1 MQTTDI
7 HTVDIIDRKIWWMLS
22 ECWWDTRKNRKRRII
37 FFSLSFYV
45 KGDGEDTRGQP
56 GRRQTT
62 SPRAPYKNY
71 SNKNFLFLFI
81 GAFHK
86 YMQGVSSVTDRF
98 NYFYICCSLLRT
110 YNGNNNKNTY
120 TKTSFLIAE
129 RHLLL
134 ATHLALRW
142 QLTRNFS

>member
-22 ECWWDTRKNRKRRII
+22 ECWWDTRKNRKRRNK

-45 KGDGEDTRGQP
+45 KGDGEDARGQP

-120 TKTSFLIAE
+120 TKTSLYQQRGICYW
-129 RHLLL
+129 
-134 ATHLALRW
+134 LR
-142 QLTRNFS
+142 T